1 MRIGG
6 GEKII
11 IGLSSFIIMYVSSGC
26 ERWGLRRLHKKENS
40 IMNTLVINSGIQKE
54 GGIKFEQ

>member
-11 IGLSSFIIMYVSSGC
+11 IGLSSFLIMYVSSAC

-40 IMNTLVINSGIQKE
+40 VVNTSVIKSGIQKK
-54 GGIKFEQ
+54 GGIKF